1 MAIQFYTGTGG
12 VHAMF
17 RKLAEVW
24 SFQKTVGEDGVD
36 LDNPKNTDIIQLW
49 LTDEIYIRYGSDSPV
64 LVGWANLKN
73 TAGASSNIFACQNGE
88 DTRTWKIVKT
98 DCGVAFGVEANDVSV
113 FVGRTIASDGTE
125 SIGVV
130 ARLASTS
137 AEYYCYTD
145 GMTNAVDFSAVTRDT
160 TVHYTR
166 LSNVVPKT
174 TPVYFPDIYY
184 VESAM
189 QSSNRVTQIGGDVF
203 YCTNYIAIRDTA
215 AAAGSVDLSG
225 YYNAA
230 QTDAK
235 IKAVETVLSEEITAV
250 SEAVQAAQTAADTAN
265 DKADAAMSAAEAAQQ
280 TADGAQETAAEVQAA
295 LAEAVARLQKRHQQ
309 SIKVYVSPSGSDSN
323 DGMTSGT
330 AFATLGRA
338 LEATAGYG
346 SEYIQLA
353 AGTYDVPDKLLSLYK
368 RMVVIAGAGQ
378 DDTTIRGCL
387 ALYGTIL
394 VLATLTLDGT
404 DADYADQSVSA
415 PLRAMR
421 ASDVR
426 ALSCTIRSAST
437 YCAAVAESSHLD
449 MQNCTF
455 VGASTNCVFVTTFGD
470 ATLLSCTD
478 TTGMPLICGGGCT
491 AMIAKSTSISWTAA
505 NNGIVWVDGVQKS
518 PVDMTTGVVQGS
530 NEVDT

>member
-1 MAIQFYTGTGG
+1 MSDTIGKIALAIAKKALKIAENAATGG
-12 VHAMF
+12 
-17 RKLAEVW
+17 
-24 SFQKTVGEDGVD
+24 T
-36 LDNPKNTDIIQLW
+36 
-49 LTDEIYIRYGSDSPV
+49 
-64 LVGWANLKN
+64 
-73 TAGASSNIFACQNGE
+73 
-88 DTRTWKIVKT
+88 
-98 DCGVAFGVEANDVSV
+98 
-113 FVGRTIASDGTE
+113 
-125 SIGVV
+125 
-130 ARLASTS
+130 
-137 AEYYCYTD
+137 
-145 GMTNAVDFSAVTRDT
+145 
-160 TVHYTR
+160 
-166 LSNVVPKT
+166 
-174 TPVYFPDIYY
+174 
-184 VESAM
+184 
-189 QSSNRVTQIGGDVF
+189 
-203 YCTNYIAIRDTA
+203 
-215 AAAGSVDLSG
+215 VDLSEYMKKSQHAADVAMLNG
-225 YYNAA
+225 KITTAQGTADNAVSDAADAQSTADAARTAANAA
-230 QTDAK
+230 QSTADDAK
-235 IKAVETVLSEEITAV
+235 
-250 SEAVQAAQTAADTAN
+250 
-265 DKADAAMSAAEAAQQ
+265 
-280 TADGAQETAAEVQAA
+280 TAAEENAQS
-295 LAEAVARLQKRHQQ
+295 LAQSVERLQKLRTQ

-338 LEATAGYG
+338 LEATEGYG

-505 NNGIVWVDGVQKS
+505 NNGIVWVDGVQMS
-518 PVDMTTGVVQGS
+518 PVQAA
-530 NEVDT
+530 EE

>member
-1 MAIQFYTGTGG
+1 MSDTIGKIALAIAKKALKIAENAATGG
-12 VHAMF
+12 
-17 RKLAEVW
+17 
-24 SFQKTVGEDGVD
+24 T
-36 LDNPKNTDIIQLW
+36 
-49 LTDEIYIRYGSDSPV
+49 
-64 LVGWANLKN
+64 
-73 TAGASSNIFACQNGE
+73 
-88 DTRTWKIVKT
+88 
-98 DCGVAFGVEANDVSV
+98 
-113 FVGRTIASDGTE
+113 
-125 SIGVV
+125 
-130 ARLASTS
+130 
-137 AEYYCYTD
+137 
-145 GMTNAVDFSAVTRDT
+145 
-160 TVHYTR
+160 
-166 LSNVVPKT
+166 
-174 TPVYFPDIYY
+174 
-184 VESAM
+184 
-189 QSSNRVTQIGGDVF
+189 
-203 YCTNYIAIRDTA
+203 
-215 AAAGSVDLSG
+215 VDLSE
-225 YYNAA
+225 YMKKT
-230 QTDAK
+230 QH
-235 IKAVETVLSEEITAV
+235 
-250 SEAVQAAQTAADTAN
+250 AADV
-265 DKADAAMSAAEAAQQ
+265 AMLNRKI
-280 TADGAQETAAEVQAA
+280 TTAQETADNAVSDAANAQSAADEAKTAAEENAQS
-295 LAEAVARLQKRHQQ
+295 LAQSVERLQKLRTQ

-338 LEATAGYG
+338 LEATEGYG

-394 VLATLTLDGT
+394 VLSSLTLDGT

-426 ALSCTIRSAST
+426 AASCTIRSAGN
-437 YCAAVAESSHLD
+437 YCAAVAESSNLD

-491 AMIAKSTSISWTAA
+491 AAIAKSTGISWTAA

-518 PVDMTTGVVQGS
+518 PVQAA
-530 NEVDT
+530 EE